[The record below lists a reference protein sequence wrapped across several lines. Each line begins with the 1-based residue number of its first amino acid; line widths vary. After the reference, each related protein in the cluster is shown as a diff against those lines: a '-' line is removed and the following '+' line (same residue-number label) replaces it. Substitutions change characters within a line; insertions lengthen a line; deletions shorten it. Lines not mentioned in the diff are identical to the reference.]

1 MKIEIVF
8 SISINNSSQR
18 NDTATFSRSL
28 VSQSSWGVLNPQIY
42 SREIQ
47 TKLRNAL
54 FNEVPFPLSFL
65 VGWLPFDIQ
74 LKLVEG
80 NPDEVVSARTALFTK
95 HTL

>member
-1 MKIEIVF
+1 MIPRRFPGRLFPRAHGES
-8 SISINNSSQR
+8 SI
-18 NDTATFSRSL
+18 
-28 VSQSSWGVLNPQIY
+28 LNY